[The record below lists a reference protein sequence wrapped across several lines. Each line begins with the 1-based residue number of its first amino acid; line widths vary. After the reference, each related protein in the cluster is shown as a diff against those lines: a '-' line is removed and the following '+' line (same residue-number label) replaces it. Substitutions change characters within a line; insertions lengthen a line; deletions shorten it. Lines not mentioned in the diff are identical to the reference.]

1 MTDEQILAVAREVGW
16 NTEHK
21 ASNDYLVR
29 FARAL
34 MAKQWVGLTREEIWE
49 TPTLSEF
56 AEYIEAKLKEKNT

>member
-1 MTDEQILAVAREVGW
+1 MTDGEILKIASEVGW
-16 NTEHK
+16 NVEHK

-34 MAKQWVGLTREEIWE
+34 MDKRWVGLTREEIWE

>member
-1 MTDEQILAVAREVGW
+1 MTDETILALAREVGW

>member
-1 MTDEQILAVAREVGW
+1 MTDETILAIAREVGW

-21 ASNDYLVR
+21 ASNDYLIK

-34 MAKQWVGLTREEIWE
+34 MVKRWVGLTREEIWE

>member
-1 MTDEQILAVAREVGW
+1 MTDGEILAIAREVGW
-16 NTEHK
+16 NVEHR
-21 ASNDYLVR
+21 ATNDYIIK

-34 MAKQWVGLTREEIWE
+34 MDKRWAGLTQEEIWE